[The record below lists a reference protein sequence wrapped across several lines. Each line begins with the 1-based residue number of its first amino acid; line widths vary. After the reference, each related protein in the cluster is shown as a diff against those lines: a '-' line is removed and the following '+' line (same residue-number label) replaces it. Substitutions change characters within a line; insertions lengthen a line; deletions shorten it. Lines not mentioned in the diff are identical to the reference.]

1 MGLIQSTAE
10 SDTATTFCGVGYNLV
25 HNLMQGCTKLNS
37 ELETTYGR
45 VASSLLYGCCTKLNE
60 GLYCRVGYNLLLQGW
75 IQPTAGLETA
85 NCRVGYSLLQGWIQ
99 PTTVFH
105 TTYYRVGCNVMQ
117 GWIQPAAGLKSNGW
131 SE

>member
-1 MGLIQSTAE
+1 MVVVQ
-10 SDTATTFCGVGYNLV
+10 
-25 HNLMQGCTKLNS
+25 NLMKGCTAGLD
-37 ELETTYGR
+37 TTY
-45 VASSLLYGCCTKLNE
+45 
-60 GLYCRVGYNLLLQGW
+60 YCRVGYNLLLQGW

-85 NCRVGYSLLQGWIQ
+85 NCRVGHSLLQGWIQ